1 MKTLRRA
8 DAGGGS
14 TMTRSLVGLVCVLVT
29 SVASLVVAAQ
39 NAEPPANPT
48 AGAAARQGGGRQG
61 GARQGGAVTQD
72 TTPALPPVPLV
83 GLAQVT
89 VKATDLA
96 KSRKYYSGVLG
107 FAEAFDIK
115 DTAGVVT
122 SAYFKINDDQYIE
135 VTPNLKPGDIMRM
148 ARLVFESSD
157 LQTLHAMYVE
167 RGLNPSA
174 ITKGG
179 DGNPE
184 FEVVGPSDAHL
195 DFFQIVP
202 GSQQALARGKFLDP
216 GRLSTHMGHVGIYTQ
231 DRTAAGPF
239 YQKIGLVGGRV
250 PGRGEAIDTPS
261 SDRNIETKY
270 PPLDPNNPATHDQF
284 VRETMGATQ
293 HLGFDTDNMRAAR
306 DLARKRGLTDLQV
319 RVTLGNNRHWL
330 MHLFDPDGTRSE
342 FTETAVQDTLQP
354 WTVMAP
360 GPPAPNIVPT
370 TPGVPAWP
378 SSPDDLKS
386 Q

>member
-1 MKTLRRA
+1 MK
-8 DAGGGS
+8 
-14 TMTRSLVGLVCVLVT
+14 RSLVGFVCVLVT
-29 SVASLVVAAQ
+29 GVASLMFAAQ
-39 NAEPPANPT
+39 
-48 AGAAARQGGGRQG
+48 
-61 GARQGGAVTQD
+61 D
-72 TTPALPPVPLV
+72 TPPALPPVPLL

-96 KSRKYYSGVLG
+96 KSRRYYNGVLG

-115 DTAGVVT
+115 DASGVVT

-157 LQTLHAMYVE
+157 LQKLHAMYVE
-167 RGLNPSA
+167 RGLNPSP
-174 ITKGG
+174 ISKGA
-179 DGNPE
+179 DGNPV
-184 FEVVGPSDAHL
+184 FEVIGPSDAHL
-195 DFFQIVP
+195 DFFQVVP
-202 GSQQALARGKFLDP
+202 GSQQALARGKFLEP
-216 GRLSTHMGHVGIYTQ
+216 GRLATHLGHVGIYTQ
-231 DRTAAGPF
+231 DRAAGGPF
-239 YQKIGLVGGRV
+239 YQKIGLVAGKV
-250 PGRGEAIDTPS
+250 PGRGESIDTPS

-270 PPLDPNNPATHDQF
+270 PPLLDEPATHDRF

-293 HLGFDTDNMRAAR
+293 HLGFDTDDMRKTR
-306 DLARKRGLTDLQV
+306 DLARQRGLTDLQV

-342 FTETAVQDTLQP
+342 FTETAVHSDLQP

-386 Q
+386 K